1 LFAILVAIPFKDP
14 CKNLQ
19 RVIDPIPLHLLCKPA
34 LENPKRSKPCD
45 VALVF
50 SLSRHPKQFE
60 AKKQGDLESM
70 DTLSLPLVPT
80 TLFSLMLQ
88 IILVHQTLKK
98 RSMKWS
104 FCSID
109 ATLQRANNPYNS

>member
-1 LFAILVAIPFKDP
+1 LLQRLIRLFAILVAIPFKDP

-45 VALVF
+45 VALAF
-50 SLSRHPKQFE
+50 SLSRHPKKFE
-60 AKKQGDLESM
+60 ARKQGDFESM

-98 RSMKWS
+98 V
-104 FCSID
+104 
-109 ATLQRANNPYNS
+109 P